1 MAYRYQA
8 RHESRK
14 PRDIARLAIAALC
27 LLAAACAGSKRGEEP
42 PEPPA
47 ALSGDAVAARADSG
61 ASGWRPNPYGIDAD
75 YGLSVVRE
83 LSKGEY
89 EGRQA
94 GTRGG
99 KAARA
104 WIAAELRGLGLSV
117 REQAFT
123 EVSATLEGEAALEL
137 RGLFGSDRA
146 YAFRREFR
154 DVVRGAYR
162 GGVAEGP
169 LKLITEPGQSFASG
183 DILLLPS
190 GCYEPDDLGRWEKA
204 AGLVLE
210 LGGGSSVGVRP
221 LFAGQAP
228 GRKAEPRDGLVV
240 LGLDRALFAEAAAAY
255 RALATGTPSAGP
267 RARVASP
274 ARFAEREAANIYA
287 EWNGDGGDCRPAY
300 LLSAHYDHVGL
311 DLDGTPFPGAL
322 DNASGVATLLALART
337 LSSDEAP
344 VDLAFLFTDAEE
356 SGLSGAQA
364 FARAPLLH
372 ARGVRLINLDM
383 VASAAKLA
391 VGVLYSGDEASR
403 PLAESLAS
411 ALRAAGFR
419 AGAESPYTNMDHYP
433 LTFLGM
439 AAVSLTEY
447 DTAAYHR
454 TSDTAEGISPAELDA
469 LGDCLYRYVTER
481 R

>member
-1 MAYRYQA
+1 MTYRSHA
-8 RHESRK
+8 RQPSREQ
-14 PRDIARLAIAALC
+14 RAIARLAIAALC

-42 PEPPA
+42 PEPTA
-47 ALSGDAVAARADSG
+47 AMAGETVADRASVD
-61 ASGWRPNPYGIDAD
+61 ASGWRPNPEGIDAD

-89 EGRQA
+89 GGRQA
-94 GTRGG
+94 GTTGG

-117 REQAFT
+117 REQGFT

-162 GGVAEGP
+162 GGAAEGP
-169 LKLITEPGQSFASG
+169 LRLITEQGQSFDDG

-190 GCYEPDDLGRWEKA
+190 SRYEPDDLGRWEKA
-204 AGLVLE
+204 GGLILE
-210 LGGGSSVGVRP
+210 LAGGSSVGVRP

-228 GRKAEPRDGLVV
+228 GRRAEPRDGLVV
-240 LGLDRALFAEAAAAY
+240 LGLDQALFAEAAAAY
-255 RALATGTPSAGP
+255 RALATGTPSAEP

-274 ARFAEREAANIYA
+274 ARFAERDAANIYA

-322 DNASGVATLLALART
+322 DNASGVAVLLALARA
-337 LSSDEAP
+337 LPSDRAP
-344 VDLAFLFTDAEE
+344 VDLAFLLTDAEE

-364 FARAPLLH
+364 FAREPLLR

-383 VASAAKLA
+383 VASTAKLA

-403 PLAESLAS
+403 PLAEALAS
-411 ALRAAGFR
+411 ALRAAGFS

-447 DTAAYHR
+447 DTADYHR
-454 TSDTAEGISPAELDA
+454 TSDTAEGISEAELDA
-469 LGDCLYRYVTER
+469 LGDCLYRFLVEGK
-481 R
+481 